1 MPGDLLMLLIL
12 LALAVPSFAYVIAC
26 EKLL

>member
-1 MPGDLLMLLIL
+1 MPVDLLMVLIL
-12 LALAVPSFAYVIAC
+12 LALAVPSFAYVVAC